1 MGGGANSLFVLVRA
15 ARAARAA
22 WLFVC
27 IRAARAA
34 TRASPERERAGTSPA
49 LSPPP
54 TGLVIPMLR
63 PTFIRTRRMGIVC
76 VCFAKGKRNLIFV

>member
-1 MGGGANSLFVLVRA
+1 MTFLSLVVYSFILQNYGRRGKLAFVLVRA

-54 TGLVIPMLR
+54 TGFKPSTLELR
-63 PTFIRTRRMGIVC
+63 AFLHVS
-76 VCFAKGKRNLIFV
+76 

>member
-34 TRASPERERAGTSPA
+34 TRASPERERAGTSP
-49 LSPPP
+49 
-54 TGLVIPMLR
+54 
-63 PTFIRTRRMGIVC
+63 
-76 VCFAKGKRNLIFV
+76 